1 VDECEPPQVVLC
13 VLVVVKESDPN
24 KGEVRLYP
32 GTNMEVTMMEAKA
45 VIGHIQN
52 SLLESCWL

>member
-1 VDECEPPQVVLC
+1 MVLC

-52 SLLESCWL
+52 SLLE